1 MTDLVKCPQCGIPVP
16 PADLVF
22 VADQNRSICSDCLST
37 TKTVLRPGKGS
48 SGVQAVVPPK
58 KPGSA

>member
-1 MTDLVKCPQCGIPVP
+1 MTELVKCPQCGIPVP

-22 VADQNRSICSDCLST
+22 VADQNRSICSDCLAT
-37 TKTVLRPGKGS
+37 TKTVLRPGKGAAAA
-48 SGVQAVVPPK
+48 GATPK